1 MNLITR
7 TDCDPSVLLN
17 EKPSRSA
24 LAHKPMAAAVFA
36 CLILASC
43 GDKQVPPA
51 ASGDSDY
58 APKVVKTNQADPVV
72 RYSQGRFSNPGQQLG
87 ARVGKVPAATPEER
101 TKAKY
106 LTERLKSQLGNRTI
120 EEEVRA
126 SAAAFETDAVI
137 EVAKSLLDSPHAD
150 TRAAALNLLSGSDS
164 EEAIALLMGAF
175 GDTDADVRQLAFQ
188 SAAVLPPESL
198 ESGLLKGMEDAELGV
213 RQAAFQAAT
222 AQAGPT
228 ADRAVEK
235 GVSSRN
241 PDITLAALT
250 HLEVSMRKTEVP
262 TVINALAHSNPQ
274 VRELATEILGTL
286 TYQTFAAAPQAKQWW
301 QENQHHFDQDLVVTN
316 PENYPAFNLNR

>member
-1 MNLITR
+1 MNPSNR
-7 TDCDPSVLLN
+7 TNSDLSVLLTG
-17 EKPSRSA
+17 KSFQLA
-24 LAHKPMAAAVFA
+24 LANRRMAAAVLV
-36 CLILASC
+36 CLMLTSC
-43 GDKQVPPA
+43 GDKQVPPTA
-51 ASGDSDY
+51 NVDSDY
-58 APKVVKTNQADPVV
+58 APKAVKSNQADPVV

-87 ARVGKVPAATPEER
+87 VRVGKVPAATPEER

-106 LTERLKSQLGNRTI
+106 LTERLKSQLGNRKI

-164 EEAIALLMGAF
+164 EEAMGLLMAAF
-175 GDTDADVRQLAFQ
+175 GDTDADVRQLAFE
-188 SAAVLPPESL
+188 SAAILPPELL
-198 ESGLLKGMEDAELGV
+198 ESGLLSGMEDAELGV

-222 AQAGPT
+222 AQAGPM
-228 ADRAVEK
+228 ADRAIEK
-235 GVSSRN
+235 GVSSRH

-262 TVINALAHSNPQ
+262 TVINALDHSNPQ
-274 VRELATEILGTL
+274 VRGLATEILGTL

>member
-1 MNLITR
+1 MHLITR
-7 TDCDPSVLLN
+7 TDCDLSVLFN
-17 EKPSRSA
+17 GKPSQSA
-24 LAHKPMAAAVFA
+24 VAHKPMAGAVLV

-43 GDKQVPPA
+43 GDKQVPPV
-51 ASGDSDY
+51 ASVDSDY

-87 ARVGKVPAATPEER
+87 VRVGKVPAATPEER

-106 LTERLKSQLGNRTI
+106 LTERLKSQLGNRKI

-150 TRAAALNLLSGSDS
+150 TRAAALNLLAGSDS

-175 GDTDADVRQLAFQ
+175 GDLDVDVRQLAFQ
-188 SAAVLPPESL
+188 SAAILPPELL
-198 ESGLLKGMEDAELGV
+198 ESGLLSGMDDADMGV

-235 GVSSRN
+235 GMSSRN
-241 PDITLAALT
+241 PDITLTALT
-250 HLEVSMRKTEVP
+250 HLEVSMQKTEVP
-262 TVINALAHSNPQ
+262 TVINALTHSNPQ

-286 TYQTFAAAPQAKQWW
+286 TYQTFAAAQQAKQWW

-316 PENYPAFNLNR
+316 PESYPAFNLNR